1 MAGKQKISYFYDPD
15 VGNFYYG
22 QGHPMKPH
30 RVRMTHNL
38 LLHYGIYKEMEVR
51 RTVDNPGFPEPIPA
65 RRVESSPAFSRLFAS
80 GSIAGFSFFAIFAI
94 PRGEDAS
101 RGVGALF
108 ARPPRATRL
117 TLSCL
122 FHRTAPRRAAF
133 PPRSGVRGG
142 HDAVPQRRVRRV
154 FAADHPR

>member
-80 GSIAGFSFFAIFAI
+80 GSIAGFSFFAIFAV
-94 PRGEDAS
+94 PR
-101 RGVGALF
+101 RGRRVG
-108 ARPPRATRL
+108 RSWRRVRATAESDE
-117 TLSCL
+117 TDAFVP
-122 FHRTAPRRAAF
+122 FHRTAPRRAAV

-142 HDAVPQRRVRRV
+142 HDAVPQRRVR
-154 FAADHPR
+154 

>member
-51 RTVDNPGFPEPIPA
+51 RTVDNPGFFRTDSRA
-65 RRVESSPAFSRLFAS
+65 SVESSPDISRLFAS
-80 GSIAGFSFFAIFAI
+80 GWIASFVFFI
-94 PRGEDAS
+94 REDAS
-101 RGVGALF
+101 GPG
-108 ARPPRATRL
+108 
-117 TLSCL
+117 S
-122 FHRTAPRRAAF
+122 
-133 PPRSGVRGG
+133 
-142 HDAVPQRRVRRV
+142 RRVRAT
-154 FAADHPR
+154 AASDKHTDDFRSFPTVPLRSAPRSFSAPLWRPRRT

>member
-51 RTVDNPGFPEPIPA
+51 RDAVITLVSGH
-65 RRVESSPAFSRLFAS
+65 SS
-80 GSIAGFSFFAIFAI
+80 
-94 PRGEDAS
+94 
-101 RGVGALF
+101 
-108 ARPPRATRL
+108 RPPK
-117 TLSCL
+117 
-122 FHRTAPRRAAF
+122 
-133 PPRSGVRGG
+133 
-142 HDAVPQRRVRRV
+142 
-154 FAADHPR
+154 

>member
-51 RTVDNPGFPEPIPA
+51 RTVDNPGFFRTDSRA
-65 RRVESSPAFSRLFAS
+65 SVESSPDISRLFAS
-80 GSIAGFSFFAIFAI
+80 GWIARVSFFSSGKTRQGRVRA
-94 PRGEDAS
+94 E
-101 RGVGALF
+101 F
-108 ARPPRATRL
+108 ARPPRATNILMIFVPFPPSR
-117 TLSCL
+117 S
-122 FHRTAPRRAAF
+122 APRRAAF

-142 HDAVPQRRVRRV
+142 HDAVPQRRVRGV

>member
-51 RTVDNPGFPEPIPA
+51 AITLLFLRA
-65 RRVESSPAFSRLFAS
+65 RRSSHHSHERPGLPFPSRPIFSVFPPSSP
-80 GSIAGFSFFAIFAI
+80 
-94 PRGEDAS
+94 P
-101 RGVGALF
+101 
-108 ARPPRATRL
+108 
-117 TLSCL
+117 
-122 FHRTAPRRAAF
+122 
-133 PPRSGVRGG
+133 
-142 HDAVPQRRVRRV
+142 
-154 FAADHPR
+154 

>member
-51 RTVDNPGFPEPIPA
+51 RAVDNPDFSRTDSRAPSPIEPRHFPDCLQVVRPICVSFFSSSPRGKA
-65 RRVESSPAFSRLFAS
+65 RRARFTPNSR
-80 GSIAGFSFFAIFAI
+80 
-94 PRGEDAS
+94 D
-101 RGVGALF
+101 
-108 ARPPRATRL
+108 
-117 TLSCL
+117 
-122 FHRTAPRRAAF
+122 RRE
-133 PPRSGVRGG
+133 
-142 HDAVPQRRVRRV
+142 RR
-154 FAADHPR
+154 D

>member
-51 RTVDNPGFPEPIPA
+51 AITLRSTRPPIARPFSIEDRPGSARRAGVPRRPRFEPTPSPTPRDRPRGVRRARSPRPA
-65 RRVESSPAFSRLFAS
+65 RLASSC
-80 GSIAGFSFFAIFAI
+80 GS
-94 PRGEDAS
+94 
-101 RGVGALF
+101 
-108 ARPPRATRL
+108 L
-117 TLSCL
+117 TE
-122 FHRTAPRRAAF
+122 
-133 PPRSGVRGG
+133 V
-142 HDAVPQRRVRRV
+142 
-154 FAADHPR
+154 

>member
-51 RTVDNPGFPEPIPA
+51 RTVDNPGFPERFPRAESNRA
-65 RRVESSPAFSRLFAS
+65 RRFPDCLQVVRSPVSVFSPSSPYRE
-80 GSIAGFSFFAIFAI
+80 GK
-94 PRGEDAS
+94 
-101 RGVGALF
+101 
-108 ARPPRATRL
+108 T
-117 TLSCL
+117 
-122 FHRTAPRRAAF
+122 RRAELA
-133 PPRSGVRGG
+133 PSSR
-142 HDAVPQRRVRRV
+142 DRRERR
-154 FAADHPR
+154 D

>member
-80 GSIAGFSFFAIFAI
+80 GSIAGFSFFDIFAV
-94 PRGEDAS
+94 PR
-101 RGVGALF
+101 RGRRVG
-108 ARPPRATRL
+108 RSWRRVRATAGSDE
-117 TLSCL
+117 TDA
-122 FHRTAPRRAAF
+122 FVPFPPHRTAPRSCSAPLWR
-133 PPRSGVRGG
+133 PRRT
-142 HDAVPQRRVRRV
+142 
-154 FAADHPR
+154 

>member
-51 RTVDNPGFPEPIPA
+51 LTVDNPGFFRTDSRA
-65 RRVESSPAFSRLFAS
+65 WVESSPDISRLFAS
-80 GSIAGFSFFAIFAI
+80 GARVSFFRLSAI
-94 PRGEDAS
+94 REDAS
-101 RGVGALF
+101 GPG
-108 ARPPRATRL
+108 
-117 TLSCL
+117 S
-122 FHRTAPRRAAF
+122 
-133 PPRSGVRGG
+133 
-142 HDAVPQRRVRRV
+142 RRVRAT
-154 FAADHPR
+154 AASDKHTDDFRSFPTVPLRSAPRSFSAPLWRPRRT

>member
-80 GSIAGFSFFAIFAI
+80 GKSFVFS
-94 PRGEDAS
+94 
-101 RGVGALF
+101 AL
-108 ARPPRATRL
+108 RHP
-117 TLSCL
+117 
-122 FHRTAPRRAAF
+122 
-133 PPRSGVRGG
+133 G
-142 HDAVPQRRVRRV
+142 RRVRAG
-154 FAADHPR
+154 FAPSSRDRRERQTY

>member
-80 GSIAGFSFFAIFAI
+80 GSIAGFSFFASS
-94 PRGEDAS
+94 PYQRGRRVGRS
-101 RGVGALF
+101 R
-108 ARPPRATRL
+108 
-117 TLSCL
+117 
-122 FHRTAPRRAAF
+122 
-133 PPRSGVRGG
+133 
-142 HDAVPQRRVRRV
+142 RRVRATAESDETDAFVPFPPHRP
-154 FAADHPR
+154 APRSFSAPLWRPRRT

>member
-80 GSIAGFSFFAIFAI
+80 GSIAGFSFFAHL
-94 PRGEDAS
+94 RHTEEGK
-101 RGVGALF
+101 
-108 ARPPRATRL
+108 T
-117 TLSCL
+117 
-122 FHRTAPRRAAF
+122 RRAELA
-133 PPRSGVRGG
+133 PSSR
-142 HDAVPQRRVRRV
+142 DRRERR
-154 FAADHPR
+154 D

>member
-51 RTVDNPGFPEPIPA
+51 AITLRSTNLTPPSARLFSIEDRPAPA
-65 RRVESSPAFSRLFAS
+65 RRADVPRRPRFEPTPCPTPRDR
-80 GSIAGFSFFAIFAI
+80 
-94 PRGEDAS
+94 PRG
-101 RGVGALF
+101 V
-108 ARPPRATRL
+108 
-117 TLSCL
+117 
-122 FHRTAPRRAAF
+122 RRARS
-133 PPRSGVRGG
+133 PRPARLASSL
-142 HDAVPQRRVRRV
+142 
-154 FAADHPR
+154 AALSSSAEV

>member
-51 RTVDNPGFPEPIPA
+51 RTVDNPGFPNRFPRASRIGAHIFPTVCEWFDPFGFQFFHALRLPG
-65 RRVESSPAFSRLFAS
+65 RRVGLGSR
-80 GSIAGFSFFAIFAI
+80 
-94 PRGEDAS
+94 E
-101 RGVGALF
+101 
-108 ARPPRATRL
+108 
-117 TLSCL
+117 
-122 FHRTAPRRAAF
+122 
-133 PPRSGVRGG
+133 
-142 HDAVPQRRVRRV
+142 
-154 FAADHPR
+154 